1 MIKAKE
7 LIIDPE
13 FQRIIPALTEAEFA
27 QLEANILE
35 EGRVRDALIVWN
47 DTIVDGHN
55 RWRIIQKHPG
65 LPFTINEMPF
75 SSRDEAILWMCN
87 NQLGRRNLLPLQ
99 IANLSGRR
107 YRTEKKILG
116 SKSFQGNQHTKIPP
130 SENPV
135 VEQNVP
141 PPDWQATA
149 ERIGRDLGIS
159 HMTVKRN
166 EKFADGLDAAEELSP
181 GISQQILSGELQ
193 TTKQKVI
200 AVGQENDPQKRQELI
215 EEIRE
220 ATDTKRNKPKGSTSP
235 SDDLLESSEN
245 SSPALEF
252 RTESQTGGR
261 DVYHSI
267 EAISSAMEQVKEALS
282 LDDVLETLKG
292 AVQSFQATCDF
303 YLEKYPELLTDQIY
317 RKKTI
322 AIMKEMQNY
331 LKNI

>member
-1 MIKAKE
+1 MKAKE

-55 RWRIIQKHPG
+55 RWRIIQEHPEI
-65 LPFTINEMPF
+65 PYEVKEMPF
-75 SSRDEAILWMCN
+75 SSRDAAILWMCC
-87 NQLGRRNLLPLQ
+87 NQLGRRNLTPLQ
-99 IANLSGRR
+99 LDNLRGRWYKAR
-107 YRTEKKILG
+107 KKVLG
-116 SKSFQGNQHTKIPP
+116 STDFQGNQYTQNIQEKYAVVGHNDQPP
-130 SENPV
+130 KS
-135 VEQNVP
+135 
-141 PPDWQATA
+141 TA
-149 ERIGRDLGIS
+149 QTLAEELGIGEK
-159 HMTVKRN
+159 TVRRAEN
-166 EKFADGLDAAEELSP
+166 FVDGLDAAEAEAP
-181 GISQQILSGELQ
+181 GITQDILSGKLPA
-193 TTKQKVI
+193 TKKAVI
-200 AVGQENDPQKRQELI
+200 AVGKEKDPEKRRELAERIQKPDT
-215 EEIRE
+215 EEKCKTPKQ
-220 ATDTKRNKPKGSTSP
+220 APTTDPPNADSP
-235 SDDLLESSEN
+235 L
-245 SSPALEF
+245 PGT
-252 RTESQTGGR
+252 TESWADGR
-261 DVYHSI
+261 NIYHSI